1 MNCSHLTLGLT
12 LLLSLWLP
20 STLTKAAT
28 QAMNKQTSETSQG
41 DDLPLLDDAQEETLD
56 EMKDLASTKLLEAA
70 EWIDS
75 FFDDSRS
82 TLEDNQTR
90 GTIKLSAGYSRKNEL
105 EFKPRFSLRLKLP
118 RLSSR
123 ALLII
128 QGSDDQDFD
137 TESNPVDNRSPHED
151 SKFNDVTVGI
161 RSFLLEADK
170 YNLSVDGGAS
180 WDYLYAGFRFRSLQE
195 LGDWQGRFTNRLR
208 YYTDDGWEDI
218 STYDFETYWGEKWMF
233 RTTSTLVLSE
243 KETGIPHSQYFKLY
257 QVLNEYQ
264 AISYES
270 GIYLD
275 TEPDYLVTDIQ
286 FIVRHRQRFYRDWL
300 VLEIAPII
308 TFPEEDDYD
317 INPGIMFKFE
327 ATIGYKTD
335 KDVYK
340 KIFREMD
347 KNKN

>member
-1 MNCSHLTLGLT
+1 MNYSRLTFWLT
-12 LLLSLWLP
+12 VILSLWL
-20 STLTKAAT
+20 SSNLAMAAT
-28 QAMNKQTSETSQG
+28 QQG
-41 DDLPLLDDAQEETLD
+41 DDLPLLDEKQEETLD
-56 EMKDLASTKLLEAA
+56 EMKDMASTKLLEAA
-70 EWIDS
+70 EWLDS

-82 TLEDNQTR
+82 TLEENETR
-90 GTIKLSAGYSRKNEL
+90 ATIKLSTGYSRKDEL

-123 ALLII
+123 ALLVI

-137 TESNPVDNRSPHED
+137 NESNPVDNLSSHED
-151 SKFNDVTVGI
+151 SKYDDLTVGL

-170 YNLSVDGGAS
+170 YNLSFDGGAS
-180 WDYLYAGFRFRSLQE
+180 WDYLYAGLRFRSLQE
-195 LGDWQGRFTNRLR
+195 LGSWQGRFTNRLR

-218 STYDFETYWGEKWMF
+218 STYDFETYWGTNWMF

-243 KETGIPHSQYFKLY
+243 NEIGVPHSQYFKLY

-270 GIYLD
+270 GIFLD
-275 TEPDYLVTDIQ
+275 TEPDYLVTDVQ

-300 VLEIAPII
+300 VLEISPSI

-317 INPGIMFKFE
+317 INPGIMIKFE
-327 ATIGYKTD
+327 ATIGYNTE
-335 KDVYK
+335 KDIYK
-340 KIFREMD
+340 KIFREM
-347 KNKN
+347 NKVKK